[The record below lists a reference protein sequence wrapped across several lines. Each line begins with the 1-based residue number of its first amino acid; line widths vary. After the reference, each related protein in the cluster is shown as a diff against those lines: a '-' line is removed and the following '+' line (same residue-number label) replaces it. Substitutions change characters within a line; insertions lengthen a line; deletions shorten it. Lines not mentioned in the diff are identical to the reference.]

1 LRVFVPL
8 VDAFAMF
15 FKNTV
20 IFALILSTSAL
31 MAGTVEA
38 QTPEPSPS
46 PTSEESPD
54 TETPTEDEDTSE
66 SPDAETPT
74 EDEEDSSDTPSDTP
88 DDESSTEAEEPTTP
102 VEAEPIFVL
111 DEEGSLSDGDM
122 TLPEDG
128 SLYDIYS
135 FEGKSGNIVNIAVE
149 SSEFDTYLVLID
161 DNQDIIDEND
171 DIAQNNTNSALSE
184 IVLPRDGLYRV
195 VVNGYD
201 KADRGNYRITIRVE
215 N

>member
-1 LRVFVPL
+1 
-8 VDAFAMF
+8 MF
-15 FKNTV
+15 FKNTA
-20 IFALILSTSAL
+20 IFALILSISSLIT
-31 MAGTVEA
+31 GTVEA

-54 TETPTEDEDTSE
+54 AETPEESDAETPTEDEENPSE

-74 EDEEDSSDTPSDTP
+74 EDEDTSDTP
-88 DDESSTEAEEPTTP
+88 DDESSTEVEEPTTP
-102 VEAEPIFVL
+102 VPAEPIFVL
-111 DEEGSLSDGDM
+111 EEEGSLSDGDM

-135 FEGKSGNIVNIAVE
+135 FEGKSGNIVNITVE
-149 SSEFDTYLVLID
+149 SDDFDTYLVLID
-161 DNQDIIDEND
+161 DNQEIIDEND
-171 DIAQNNTNSALSE
+171 DIAENDTNSALSE

-215 N
+215 NE